1 MSNKKVLTLATSAA
15 LVMMGCGGGSGS
27 NDPKPDNIPQEIL
40 STTATFTG
48 SVVKGTLAHADIEI
62 SALNGV
68 TLTDV
73 AEQSQTDATGL
84 GEVTVRS
91 EEGFGIAGIV
101 KVQASAGSDSLMNCD
116 AVNCGD
122 SGIGDLLSGNE
133 IAGTQLSTLTYVEV
147 PYGSSSSGTD
157 ATYIMDVFTSFA
169 TKLIEDD
176 IKEGR
181 NVSSEQLLTLAQ
193 QEYSSLVLKALGV
206 NVNNVNVFELP
217 VVSADNLDNFIAD
230 TECEQQPVLDADG
243 NPVLDDDGNETQEEV
258 CTNIY
263 IPEMEIKLSLLNG
276 AFSWFESGYSQQS
289 SLSNAYANLQ
299 AALAGNPDALVALRT
314 PLHTSLAQHPFIA
327 DLGYSADDIID
338 LALPLFDEQSSNGPV
353 QEVTTAANLDG
364 AIITA
369 RNRIS
374 DGEAETMAFDGDV
387 NTKWLDHNDWAGAP
401 SVENPAWIQVQFAEA
416 HAVSSV
422 FITSANDAD
431 NRDPEN
437 FDVLGS
443 NDGETWVTLASFVGE
458 SFDER
463 FQRKEFKFSN
473 SLEYAYYRINITKNK
488 GDDTLMQLAEI
499 QFVGPIYPSADHS
512 SSNNVASITARN
524 RISDG
529 EAETMAFDGDVNT
542 KWLDHNDWAGAPT
555 EEDPSWVQVDF
566 TQAVAVN
573 ELAITSAND
582 ADNRDPENFNI
593 LGSNDGGATWTKLG
607 SWLGESFDERF
618 QRQVFSF
625 NNTLAF
631 TTYKLD
637 ITKNK
642 GDDTLMQVAEI
653 QLVGPQEA
661 DLNHGMT
668 AGTVITARN
677 RIGDGEAEGMAFDG
691 DANTKWLDHND
702 WAGAPTEEEPSWVQ
716 IQLPEAATVNK
727 LGLVSANDADNR
739 DPENFFIE
747 ASNDGETWFTLATWL
762 GESFDE
768 RFERKLL
775 TFSND
780 LAFTYY
786 RLNITKNKGDDT
798 LMQVAEIEFIGP
810 QYSGVDHSEADGVVI
825 TARNRIGDAEAETM
839 AFDNNAETK
848 WLDHNDWAGAPTEE
862 NPSWVQ
868 VDLPMAQIVSS
879 LAITSANDA
888 DNRDPENFNLQGS
901 NDGGVTWTTISS
913 WVGESWDNRFERK
926 LFDMGNGFA
935 FESYRLNITKNK
947 GDDTLMQIA
956 EIELIGPQK

>member
-1 MSNKKVLTLATSAA
+1 MSNKKVLTLATSVA
-15 LVMMGCGGGSGS
+15 LALMGCDGDD
-27 NDPKPDNIPQEIL
+27 NDPKADDIPKDIA
-40 STTATFTG
+40 STTATFSG
-48 SVVKGTLAHADIEI
+48 SVIKGTLAYADIEV

-68 TLTDV
+68 SLTDI
-73 AEQSQTDATGL
+73 AEQSQTDTTGL
-84 GEVTVRS
+84 GEITVQS
-91 EEGFGIAGIV
+91 EEGFGITGIV
-101 KVQASAGSDSLMNCD
+101 KVKAIAGSDSLMTCD
-116 AVNCGD
+116 ASNCGD
-122 SGIGDLLSGNE
+122 SGIGDLLSGND
-133 IAGTQLSTLTYVEV
+133 ISGTQLSTLTYVTV

-157 ATYIMDVFTSFA
+157 ATYIMDVYTSFA
-169 TKLIEDD
+169 TNLIEED

-181 NVSSEQLLTLAQ
+181 NVTSEQLLTLAQ
-193 QEYSSLVLKALGV
+193 QEYSTLVLKALGV

-217 VVSADNLDNFIAD
+217 VVSADSIENFIAD
-230 TECEQQPVLDADG
+230 TECEDQLVLDEGG
-243 NPVLDDDGNETQEEV
+243 NPVLDEDGNETFEEV
-258 CTNIY
+258 CTDTY

-276 AFSWFESGYSQQS
+276 AFSSFDSGYSQKS
-289 SLSNAYANLQ
+289 SLNNAYANLQ
-299 AALAGNPDALVALRT
+299 AALAGNPDALAALRT
-314 PLHTSLAQHPFIA
+314 PLHTSLTQHPFIA
-327 DLGYSADDIID
+327 ELGYTADDIVD
-338 LALPLFDEQSSNGPV
+338 LALPLFDEQSSSGPV
-353 QEVTTAANLDG
+353 QEVTTAENLAG
-364 AIITA
+364 ATITA
-369 RNRIS
+369 RNRIG
-374 DGEAETMAFDGDV
+374 DGESEFKAFDGDI

-401 SVENPAWIQVQFAEA
+401 TEEDPAWIQIQFVDA

-443 NDGETWVTLASFVGE
+443 NDGENWVKLASFVGE

-463 FQRKEFKFSN
+463 FQRKEFRFAN
-473 SLEYAYYRINITKNK
+473 SLEYSYYRLNITKNK

-499 QFVGPIYPSADHS
+499 QFVGPIYASADHTKS
-512 SSNNVASITARN
+512 GAVASITARN

-529 EAETMAFDGDVNT
+529 EAEAMAFDGDVNT

-566 TQAVAVN
+566 TEAVAVN

-618 QRQVFSF
+618 QRKVFSF

-631 TTYKLD
+631 TAYKLD

-653 QLVGPQEA
+653 ELIGPKLA

-668 AGTVITARN
+668 AGTVITGRN
-677 RIGDGEAEGMAFDG
+677 RISDGEAETMAFDG
-691 DANTKWLDHND
+691 DVNTKWLDHND
-702 WAGAPTEEEPSWVQ
+702 WAGAPTEEDPSWVQ

-798 LMQVAEIEFIGP
+798 LMQIAEIEFIGP

-825 TARNRIGDAEAETM
+825 TARNRIGDGESEEK
-839 AFDNNAETK
+839 AFDNSSETK